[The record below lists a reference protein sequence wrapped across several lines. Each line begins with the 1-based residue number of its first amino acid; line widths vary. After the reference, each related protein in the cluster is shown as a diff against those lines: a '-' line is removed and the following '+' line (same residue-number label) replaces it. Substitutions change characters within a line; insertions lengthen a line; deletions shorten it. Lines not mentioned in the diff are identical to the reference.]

1 MTHSTAYA
9 QWAGKSLV
17 QEACSGTAGSEVVW
31 NLVPAIRS
39 PDPNNQFMLVS
50 TNVPV
55 DQQPY
60 CVAANTFL
68 DTNGNRLRAEPC
80 DPYNSSLWWALG

>member
-17 QEACSGTAGSEVVW
+17 QEACGGTTGSEVVW
-31 NLVPAIRS
+31 NLVPATQS

-50 TNVPV
+50 TNVPF
-55 DQQPY
+55 DQQPS
-60 CVAANTFL
+60 AW
-68 DTNGNRLRAEPC
+68 LRKPSWT
-80 DPYNSSLWWALG
+80 PTVTG